1 MRTVAAQP
9 DLLEA
14 LATDGCVVLPG
25 WLEPESVAALRAE
38 LPSGGSLEG
47 LQRAGVGRGGERRV
61 VDAIRGDWIRW
72 LDGSSPEQ
80 EYFLQRMEAIRLD
93 VNRGLQLGVFEVEA
107 HFALYPPGSGY
118 ERHLD
123 AFQSDNPRR
132 LSAVLYLNHDWAAR
146 DGGEL
151 AIYDAMGCEIRRVLP
166 EGGTLVLF
174 LSQQVPHAVLPATRW
189 RASIA
194 TWFRVRGRDSALP

>member
-1 MRTVAAQP
+1 VADPP
-9 DLLEA
+9 DFLDA
-14 LATDGCVVLPG
+14 LATDGFVVLPG
-25 WLEPESVAALRAE
+25 WLAAESVAALRAE

-47 LQRAGVGRGGERRV
+47 LQRAGVGRGGKRRV
-61 VDAIRGDWIRW
+61 LDAVRGDWIRW

-80 EYFLQRMEAIRLD
+80 QRFLQRMETIRLD

-123 AFQSDNPRR
+123 AFQGDNPRR
-132 LSAVLYLNHDWAAR
+132 LSAVLYLNRDWVAT

-151 AIYDAMGCEIRRVLP
+151 VLFDAEGREIRRILP

-194 TWFRVRGRDSALP
+194 AWFRVRGRDSALP

>member
-1 MRTVAAQP
+1 MADPP
-9 DLLEA
+9 DFLDA
-14 LATDGCVVLPG
+14 LATDGFVVLPG
-25 WLEPESVAALRAE
+25 WLAAESVAALRAE

-61 VDAIRGDWIRW
+61 LDAVRGDWIRW

-80 EYFLQRMEAIRLD
+80 QRFLQHMETIRLD
-93 VNRGLQLGVFEVEA
+93 VNRALQLGVFEVEA

-123 AFQSDNPRR
+123 AFQGDNPRR
-132 LSAVLYLNHDWAAR
+132 LSAVLYLNRDWVAT

-151 AIYDAMGCEIRRVLP
+151 VLFDAEGREIRRILP

-194 TWFRVRGRDSALP
+194 AWFRVRGRDSALP

>member
-1 MRTVAAQP
+1 MAAPP
-9 DLLEA
+9 DFLDA
-14 LATDGCVVLPG
+14 LATDGFVVLPG
-25 WLEPESVAALRAE
+25 WLEPATVAALRAE
-38 LPSGGSLEG
+38 LPSGGNLEG

-61 VDAIRGDWIRW
+61 LDSVRGDWIRW

-80 EYFLQRMEAIRLD
+80 GWFLQRMEAIRLD

-107 HFALYPPGSGY
+107 HFAVYPPGSGY

-123 AFQSDNPRR
+123 AFQSHNPRR
-132 LSAVLYLNHDWAAR
+132 LSAVLYLNREWAAA

-151 AIYDAMGCEIRRVLP
+151 AIFDAAGHEIRRVLP

-174 LSQQVPHAVLPATRW
+174 LSQRVPHAVLPALRW

-194 TWFRVRGRDSALP
+194 AWFRVRGRDCAST

>member
-1 MRTVAAQP
+1 MADPP
-9 DLLEA
+9 DFLDA
-14 LATDGCVVLPG
+14 LATDGFVVLPG
-25 WLEPESVAALRAE
+25 WLAAGSVTALRAE

-61 VDAIRGDWIRW
+61 LDAVRGDWIRW

-80 EYFLQRMEAIRLD
+80 ERFLQRMETIRLD

-123 AFQSDNPRR
+123 AFQGDNPRR
-132 LSAVLYLNHDWAAR
+132 LSAVLYLNRDWVAT

-151 AIYDAMGCEIRRVLP
+151 VLFDAEGREIRRILP

-194 TWFRVRGRDSALP
+194 AWFRVRGRDSAAR

>member
-1 MRTVAAQP
+1 MAAQP
-9 DLLEA
+9 DWLEA
-14 LATDGCVVLPG
+14 LTTEGFAVLPG
-25 WLEPESVAALRAE
+25 WLAEAPVAALRAE
-38 LPSGGSLEG
+38 LPSGGNLEG

-61 VDAIRGDWIRW
+61 LDSVRGDWIRW
-72 LDGSSPEQ
+72 LDGSSPAQ
-80 EYFLQRMEAIRLD
+80 EGFLQRMEAVRLD
-93 VNRGLQLGVFEVEA
+93 VNRGLQLGVFELEA

-123 AFQSDNPRR
+123 AFQNDNPRR
-132 LSAVLYLNHDWAAR
+132 LSAVLYLNREWAAA

-151 AIYDAMGCEIRRVLP
+151 AIYDAGGYEIRRVLP

-174 LSQQVPHAVLPATRW
+174 LSQRVPHAVLPAIRW

-194 TWFRVRGRDSALP
+194 AWFRVRSLGIASI

>member
-1 MRTVAAQP
+1 VDDPP
-9 DLLEA
+9 DFLDA
-14 LATDGCVVLPG
+14 LATDGFVVLPG
-25 WLEPESVAALRAE
+25 WLAAEPVAALRAE

-61 VDAIRGDWIRW
+61 LDAVRGDWIRW

-80 EYFLQRMEAIRLD
+80 ERFLQRMETIRLE

-123 AFQSDNPRR
+123 AFQGDNPRR
-132 LSAVLYLNHDWAAR
+132 LSVVLYLNRDWAAA

-151 AIYDAMGCEIRRVLP
+151 VLFDVEGREIRRILP

-194 TWFRVRGRDSALP
+194 AWFRVRGRDSAVR